1 MKEIN
6 RVSKACLV
14 QSNKITRAR
23 CEFSVIERR
32 IIYCIIR
39 SLQDAHKKDN
49 RSFMNEAGQYRDVTL
64 SIDLK
69 SLAICGDK
77 LPNVKE
83 AAMRLKDRSVEID
96 RDGIWTYV
104 SLFNYIQYNP
114 ETQVF
119 RLQISQMILPEYID
133 LVANFTMYDFAIAL
147 HLKSI
152 FSQRFYELC
161 NQHRSMGRFTISVDE
176 IRRMFGIEDKYK
188 RTADINK
195 HVILRAQ
202 TEIMELHNTGLC
214 DIYFTYSPSKKNG
227 KEIVEY
233 LFEIHTKMSDSLE
246 SFNTK
251 EACLSYIRQMLDSY
265 SGNDRKYTNR
275 VIKSIREDEKL
286 TKEVAIKISSKIKE
300 YSKSNPK
307 EVIGAIIRVCLSQD
321 FHIG

>member
-1 MKEIN
+1 MSEIKLN
-6 RVSKACLV
+6 KARLV
-14 QSNKITRAR
+14 QSNQITRSR
-23 CEFSVIERR
+23 SEFSLLERR
-32 IIYCIIR
+32 IVYCIIK
-39 SLQDAHKKDN
+39 SLQEAYREDRN
-49 RSFMNEAGQYRDVTL
+49 SFLNGNGQYRDITM
-64 SIDLK
+64 SISLK
-69 SLAICGDK
+69 SLAVCGDK
-77 LPNVKE
+77 LVEVKQ
-83 AAMRLKDRSVEID
+83 AAMKLKDRSVELD

-114 ETQVF
+114 ETQSF
-119 RLQISQMILPEYID
+119 KLQISQMILPEYID
-133 LVANFTMYDFAIAL
+133 LVANFTMYDFAVAL

-161 NQHRSMGRFTISVDE
+161 NQHRSMGRFTLTVDE
-176 IRRMFGIEDKYK
+176 IRRMFAIENKYK

-202 TEIMELHNTGLC
+202 TEIMELHNTGIC
-214 DIYFTYSPSKKNG
+214 DIYFTYSPSQKKG
-227 KEIVEY
+227 KEIIEF
-233 LFEIHTKMSDSLE
+233 LFEIHTKISDSLE

-275 VIKSIREDEKL
+275 VIRSIRDDENL
-286 TKEVAIKISSKIKE
+286 TKEVAHKISSKIKE